1 MRAIVQFSIAIT
13 CSRLSC
19 SPVTRSHSH
28 PFKATA
34 CFSGEFF
41 LRVAIHC
48 AISTMSYVQGKLQC
62 AAINFWYGMKFAVHT
77 AWWKR
82 DGNPGL
88 WGAWIVNCATCNDK
102 LSSSS
107 FQWWWW
113 HVDTGVDAHCHTA
126 RCSFQFFFL
135 ILALLE
141 FYLRLS
147 LVATV
152 IVDPVSQRDVG
163 PPFQSQDQRF
173 CQVSLTMVI
182 FHLGWP
188 KVAQYEDSLKG
199 SGKENISQG
208 PCLLLLLL
216 IYRCQSSTRDMWK
229 PYVTRCCSQ
238 AGTHSV
244 TYES

>member
-1 MRAIVQFSIAIT
+1 
-13 CSRLSC
+13 
-19 SPVTRSHSH
+19 
-28 PFKATA
+28 
-34 CFSGEFF
+34 
-41 LRVAIHC
+41 
-48 AISTMSYVQGKLQC
+48 
-62 AAINFWYGMKFAVHT
+62 MKT
-77 AWWKR
+77 Q
-82 DGNPGL
+82 
-88 WGAWIVNCATCNDK
+88 TCNDK

-113 HVDTGVDAHCHTA
+113 HFISMVSWGRSWQQSHCKMLIPN
-126 RCSFQFFFL
+126 FF

-141 FYLRLS
+141 FYFRLS

-152 IVDPVSQRDVG
+152 IVDPVSQRDAR

-188 KVAQYEDSLKG
+188 NVAQYEDSLKG

-216 IYRCQSSTRDMWK
+216 IYRCQRSTRDMWK
-229 PYVTRCCSQ
+229 PDMPCCYS
-238 AGTHSV
+238 
-244 TYES
+244 

>member
-1 MRAIVQFSIAIT
+1 MLVPI
-13 CSRLSC
+13 
-19 SPVTRSHSH
+19 
-28 PFKATA
+28 
-34 CFSGEFF
+34 
-41 LRVAIHC
+41 
-48 AISTMSYVQGKLQC
+48 
-62 AAINFWYGMKFAVHT
+62 
-77 AWWKR
+77 
-82 DGNPGL
+82 
-88 WGAWIVNCATCNDK
+88 
-102 LSSSS
+102 
-107 FQWWWW
+107 
-113 HVDTGVDAHCHTA
+113 
-126 RCSFQFFFL
+126 FFF

-216 IYRCQSSTRDMWK
+216 IYRCQRSTRDM
-229 PYVTRCCSQ
+229 
-238 AGTHSV
+238 
-244 TYES
+244 